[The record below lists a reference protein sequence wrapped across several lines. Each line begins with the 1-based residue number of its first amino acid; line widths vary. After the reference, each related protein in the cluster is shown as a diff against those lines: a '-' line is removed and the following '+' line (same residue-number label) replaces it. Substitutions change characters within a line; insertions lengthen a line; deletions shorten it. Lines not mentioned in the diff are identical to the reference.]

1 METALSLRENVFNFV
16 DIEIESY
23 KSQWSNWRDKYVRE
37 YIRANINQDSL
48 SSRTRMS
55 IRFANQYLYL
65 SNFIDDLSA
74 GGTPML
80 KIISGEDGWHM
91 IMKGT
96 TWKGR

>member
-48 SSRTRMS
+48 SSRERMS
-55 IRFANQYLYL
+55 IRFANQYVYL
-65 SNFIDDLSA
+65 SDFIDGLCA

-80 KIISGEDGWHM
+80 KIINGGDGWHM

-96 TWKGR
+96 TWKES

>member
-1 METALSLRENVFNFV
+1 
-16 DIEIESY
+16 
-23 KSQWSNWRDKYVRE
+23 
-37 YIRANINQDSL
+37 
-48 SSRTRMS
+48 MS

-74 GGTPML
+74 DGTPML